1 MLGEETPHFRGV
13 SEEEY
18 LASFEEEPLTL
29 VILRDVP
36 EEADRIAA
44 AVQSILKE
52 KEVIRGKLRG
62 LGRLKVIPEVTRS
75 PAYLALDTGFTSPP
89 LELIGGKLL
98 IIIRSHIL
106 QGASSDAVH
115 PASSVGFVKFVQDEA
130 VGKPLSKVVERR
142 FVKEVL
148 ELKKAGK
155 VDVDLILIDGEVFPR
170 VPPGYVARKRRSSTV
185 AKLYG
190 MVLKLTHEI
199 LELADET
206 DTALA
211 GVVKRAYGREIPVV
225 IDSPEILVNDK
236 ALATYVLEPGEW
248 IDLETYS
255 DIAHYLGEFLKK
267 HGSELPA
274 EQVTALNNRL
284 AWIVAVMKA
293 SDYLT
298 SAIRVAIYKARL
310 PTYFMAATKVEVWPS
325 NEYTAEEVIAY
336 LASITGVNG
345 VPHPIDVVD
354 AMCRL
359 RKDLL
364 HLTQQ
369 QLQSELAKKLGD
381 PRLAM
386 SIAGLTNP
394 EKMYKVGFK

>member
-1 MLGEETPHFRGV
+1 MPGEESPYFRSG

-44 AVQSILKE
+44 AVQSVLKE
-52 KEVIRGKLRG
+52 KEIIRSKLRE
-62 LGRLKVIPEVTRS
+62 LERLKVIPEVARS

-98 IIIRSHIL
+98 IIIRSHVL
-106 QGASSDAVH
+106 QGVSSDAVP

-155 VDVDLILIDGEVFPR
+155 VDVDLIIIDGEIFPR
-170 VPPGYVARKRRSSTV
+170 VPPGYVARKKRSSTV

-190 MVLKLTHEI
+190 MVLELTHEI

-211 GVVKRAYGREIPVV
+211 GVVKRAYGRDVPVV
-225 IDSPEILVNDK
+225 IDSPEIVVNDK

-255 DIAHYLGEFLKK
+255 DIAHYLSEFLKK
-267 HGSELPA
+267 HGDELPA

-298 SAIRVAIYKARL
+298 STIRVAIYKAKL

-325 NEYTAEEVIAY
+325 NDYTAEEVIAY

-359 RKDLL
+359 RKELL

-381 PRLAM
+381 PHLAM

>member
-1 MLGEETPHFRGV
+1 MSKELPYFGEA

-18 LASFEEEPLTL
+18 LTSFEEEPLTL
-29 VILRDVP
+29 VILKGIS
-36 EEADRIAA
+36 EEADRIARA
-44 AVQSILKE
+44 LQATLKE
-52 KEVIRGKLRG
+52 KEVIRGKLKE
-62 LGRLKVIPEVTRS
+62 LGRLKEIPKVARKPT
-75 PAYLALDTGFTSPP
+75 YLALDTGFTSPP

-98 IIIRSHIL
+98 IVIRSHIL
-106 QGASSDAVH
+106 QGEATEAIP

-130 VGKPLSKVVERR
+130 VGKPLSKVVERK
-142 FVKEVL
+142 FIKDVL

-155 VDVDLILIDGEVFPR
+155 VDVDLILVDGEIFPR
-170 VPPGYVARKRRSSTV
+170 VPPGYVVRKKRSSTV

-190 MVLKLTHEI
+190 KVLDLTHEI

-206 DTALA
+206 DTALV
-211 GVVKRAYGREIPVV
+211 GIVKRAYGRDVPVV
-225 IDSPEILVNDK
+225 IDSPEIVVNDK

-255 DIAHYLGEFLKK
+255 DIAYYLGEFIRK
-267 HGSELPA
+267 HGEELPA
-274 EQVTALNNRL
+274 EQATALNNRL
-284 AWIVAVMKA
+284 AWVVAVMRA

-298 SAIRVAIYKARL
+298 SAIRVAIYKAEL

-325 NEYTAEEVIAY
+325 NDLTAEEIIAY
-336 LASITGVNG
+336 LSSITGVNG

-359 RKDLL
+359 RKDVL

-369 QLQSELAKKLGD
+369 QLQSELAKKLND
-381 PRLAM
+381 PHLAT

-394 EKMYKVGFK
+394 EKMHKVGFK